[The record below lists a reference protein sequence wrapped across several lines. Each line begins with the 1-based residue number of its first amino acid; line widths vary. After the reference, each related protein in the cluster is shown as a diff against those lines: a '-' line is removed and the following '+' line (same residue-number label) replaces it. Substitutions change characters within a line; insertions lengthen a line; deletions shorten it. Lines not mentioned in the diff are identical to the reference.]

1 MSVEPPAAMTDV
13 AVRETTVD
21 DVHDVQRVARAGWHA
36 SYDDIVGP
44 ERVEETVNSWY
55 DPERLVADDVRN
67 PERPFFVA
75 ERRGDRAAGRRDRTA
90 DAATGDATAGDVVG
104 FAEAAAGDEPGVW
117 QLYRIY
123 VHPEAWGE
131 GVGTALL
138 AEIEA
143 AVRERG
149 AEALRVSVHAENDVG
164 VSFYEARG
172 FDRVRTE
179 PDEAFGGRRHEYAK
193 AL

>member
-1 MSVEPPAAMTDV
+1 MTDV
-13 AVRETTVD
+13 TVRETTVD

-36 SYDDIVGP
+36 AYDDIFGP
-44 ERVEETVNSWY
+44 ERVEETVDSWY
-55 DPERLVADDVRN
+55 DPERLVADDVRD
-67 PERPFFVA
+67 PERPFFVG
-75 ERRGDRAAGRRDRTA
+75 EHRGDRPDDAGP
-90 DAATGDATAGDVVG
+90 GDATEGDIVG

-123 VHPEAWGE
+123 VHPDAWGE
-131 GVGTALL
+131 GVGTLLL

-149 AEALRVSVHAENDVG
+149 VEELRVSVHAENDVG

-172 FDRVRTE
+172 FDRVGTE
-179 PDEAFGGRRHEYAK
+179 PDDLFGGRRHEYAK
-193 AL
+193 PL